1 MKLTIEEKESLLSLV
16 KRFSGF
22 STDLD
27 VCANRLEEIETE
39 RESLLKTVTQLQTD
53 VESIREEETR
63 FTDML
68 TTKYGEFR
76 LNMETFE
83 IEPS

>member
-1 MKLTIEEKESLLSLV
+1 MELTIEEKESLLSLV

-22 STDLD
+22 SNDLD
-27 VCANRLEEIETE
+27 TCANRLEEIEAE
-39 RESLLKTVTQLQTD
+39 RESLMKKVIQLQSD

-76 LNMETFE
+76 LDTETFE
-83 IEPS
+83 IQPS

>member
-22 STDLD
+22 SNDLD
-27 VCANRLEEIETE
+27 TCANRLEEIEAE
-39 RESLLKTVTQLQTD
+39 RESLMHTVIKLQTE
-53 VESIREEETR
+53 VESIREEENQ
-63 FTDML
+63 FTAML

-76 LNMETFE
+76 LDMETFE
-83 IEPS
+83 IQPS

>member
-22 STDLD
+22 SNDLD
-27 VCANRLEEIETE
+27 TCANRLEEIENE
-39 RESLLKTVTQLQTD
+39 RKLLLDEVTRLQSE
-53 VESIREEETR
+53 VEAIRDEEHQ
-63 FTDML
+63 FTNML

-83 IEPS
+83 IDPS

>member
-1 MKLTIEEKESLLSLV
+1 MELTIEEKESLLSLV

-22 STDLD
+22 SNDLD
-27 VCANRLEEIETE
+27 TCANRLEEIETE

-53 VESIREEETR
+53 VEYIREEETR

>member
-1 MKLTIEEKESLLSLV
+1 MELTIEEKESLLSLV

-22 STDLD
+22 SNDLD
-27 VCANRLEEIETE
+27 TCANRLEEIEAE
-39 RESLLKTVTQLQTD
+39 RESLMQTVIKLQTE

-63 FTDML
+63 FNDML
-68 TTKYGEFR
+68 KTKYGSFR

-83 IEPS
+83 IDQS

>member
-22 STDLD
+22 SNDLD
-27 VCANRLEEIETE
+27 TCANRLEEIEAE
-39 RESLLKTVTQLQTD
+39 RESLMKKVIQLQSD

-76 LNMETFE
+76 LDMETFE
-83 IEPS
+83 IQPS